1 MNPATISTTHYL
13 SLSLLLLLIGL
24 GGMLLRRNL
33 IIILMSLELI
43 LNAVNINLVAF
54 SQHWQHATG
63 QVFGVFV
70 ITVAVAEASVGLALL
85 IALYRN
91 RGAINA
97 DEIRLLKW

>member
-1 MNPATISTTHYL
+1 MSTGHYL
-13 SLSLLLLLIGL
+13 GVSLLLLCIGL

-43 LNAVNINLVAF
+43 LNAVNLNLVAF
-54 SQHWQHATG
+54 SQHWNHVTG
-63 QVFGVFV
+63 QVFGIFV
-70 ITVAVAEASVGLALL
+70 ITVAVAEAAVGLALL

-91 RGAINA
+91 RGALLA